1 MLQNLVTCNT
11 DEYDISRLHPYYY
24 ENENTPKQ
32 TANRDN
38 QEWDVNFIAD
48 HAGAKSSQ
56 KTLQFRVRWVGF
68 GENDD
73 TWQPYVDLRHNSKL
87 HEYLRRKKC
96 DH

>member
-38 QEWDVNFIAD
+38 HEWDVNFIEKHYSFACD
-48 HAGAKSSQ
+48 G
-56 KTLQFRVRWVGF
+56 L
-68 GENDD
+68 
-73 TWQPYVDLRHNSKL
+73 DLGKPMTHGNLMLIKGII
-87 HEYLRRKKC
+87 KIA
-96 DH
+96 